1 MRNQPPTEIE
11 YKFLLQ
17 KPGVDKAILDSL
29 GSAGC
34 VVEIRRK
41 IRQEDIYLDTFDWRL
56 FRRGL
61 ALRLRRAYGKSF
73 YTLKNLGKIT
83 DGKAE
88 RREIEAEVKQHVRD
102 PAALISEDIL
112 REIADIIY
120 PRRLMAQLALQT
132 EREPCNILSAN
143 GAEIEIVFDST
154 GFQALGFNQPHRANR
169 LFEIEIELKKGAPAS
184 LESIATNIGKA
195 FNLPQSPKSKLEAAI
210 ERLGIRFPAKNP
222 PAALVINGD
231 DRFDVAAQ
239 KILSFQL
246 SRLQQNI
253 PGAVADIDTEFV
265 HQARVATRRMRTM
278 IRLFRGAIPER
289 STIYFAGELFWLAS
303 LFGAVRD
310 LDVFMLNLPKFL
322 AEIELAPQKVSGIL
336 LRQIQEERRSLLADL
351 KAGLTS
357 ARFRIFSLRLSTFA
371 KQKPAVNPLAP
382 LALTTVDKIAHEII
396 SARLEEVM
404 KRGSILLRRPKLKNY
419 HKLRIEFKKLRYAS
433 EFFNSA
439 FSDRLSPFIVEVV
452 KIQDCLGELQDTVF
466 TKRLIEGLLK
476 KWKGGVLD
484 PLLVFTLGE
493 IYQLQQ
499 KISLLKQSEFNEIWK
514 QFDSEDTRRKVAAAL
529 QVIQKGPE

>member
-29 GSAGC
+29 SSAGC
-34 VVEIRRK
+34 IVEIRRK
-41 IRQEDIYLDTFDWRL
+41 VRQEDIYLDTFDWRL

-61 ALRLRRAYGKSF
+61 ALRLRRTNGKNF
-73 YTLKNLGKIT
+73 YTLKNVGKIT
-83 DGKAE
+83 DGRIE
-88 RREIEAEVKQHVRD
+88 HREIEIEIKQNVRD
-102 PAALISEDIL
+102 PADVTSEDIL
-112 REIADIIY
+112 REITSIIY
-120 PRRLMAQLALQT
+120 PRRLMVQLALHT
-132 EREPCNILSAN
+132 EREPCNILSAD
-143 GAEIEIVFDST
+143 GTEMEILFDST
-154 GFQALGFNQPHRANR
+154 GFQALGFNQPHKTNR
-169 LFEIEIELKKGAPAS
+169 LFEIEIELKQGAPAS
-184 LESIATNIGKA
+184 LESIATNIEKT
-195 FNLPQSPKSKLEAAI
+195 FNLPQSPKSKLETAI
-210 ERLGIRFPAKNP
+210 ESLGIRFPAKNTP
-222 PAALVINGD
+222 LALVVHGE
-231 DRFDVAAQ
+231 DRFDVSAQ

-289 STIYFAGELFWLAS
+289 SAIYFAGELLWLAS

-322 AEIELAPQKVSGIL
+322 AEIELAPKKVIGIL
-336 LRQIQEERRSLLADL
+336 LRQIQEERQFLLADL

-357 ARFRIFSLRLSTFA
+357 TRFRIFSLRLSTFA
-371 KQKPAVNPLAP
+371 KRKPAVNPLSP
-382 LALTTVDKIAHEII
+382 LALTTVDKIAPEII
-396 SARLEEVM
+396 STRVEEVM
-404 KRGSILLRRPKLKNY
+404 KRGNILLMRPKLKNY

-439 FSDRLSPFIVEVV
+439 LGGRLSPFIVEVV

-466 TKRLIEGLLK
+466 TKGLIEKLLK

-499 KISLLKQSEFNEIWK
+499 KISVLKQAEFKEIWK
-514 QFDSEDTRRKVAAAL
+514 QFDSEDTRRKVTTAL